1 MKSYIEQRAV
11 EVANFII
18 SSKSTV
24 RETAK
29 KFGISKSTVHTAVT
43 KKTFLSG
50 GDFYGSIESRSLLS
64 CFHR

>member
-50 GDFYGSIESRSLLS
+50 GDFYDSIASRSLLPG
-64 CFHR
+64 FYR

>member
-43 KKTFLSG
+43 KKTFLTS
-50 GDFYGSIESRSLLS
+50 GDFYDSIASHSLLPG
-64 CFHR
+64 FYR